1 MKVFLPSFLQ
11 VETLVQEEDAMPLD
25 KPLIAPTKKAKF
37 QIKTQK
43 LPDTTYSIDY
53 MADLMDCPDLIR
65 NVVLL
70 GHLHHG
76 KTTLVDCLIRQTHP
90 FIHSVTDES
99 PLR

>member
-1 MKVFLPSFLQ
+1 M
-11 VETLVQEEDAMPLD
+11 QEEDAQPLD

-37 QIKTQK
+37 QIKAQK

-53 MADLMDCPDLIR
+53 LADLMDTPDLIR
-65 NVVLL
+65 NVALL

-90 FIHSVTDES
+90 YVHSVTDES